1 LPSASRPI
9 RALALAALV
18 IAAVVVAVVLLDSG
32 GGYTVHARFAD
43 AGGLV
48 TGSPVEVSGA
58 SIGTVKSIR
67 LSDDNQ
73 ADLVLSLSDDRYKPL
88 REGTTA
94 KIRTIGLAGVANRFV
109 ELTPGPRSNP
119 PIANDGLLGPE
130 KTQGIVDLDVLLD
143 ALTPK
148 TRKQLQ
154 GFLGNAASIYG
165 GDGAANA
172 NRVIRY
178 LNPAVRSGRDLSAE
192 AALDPAA
199 DERLI
204 LTGAATARALAS
216 RRNDLAQGVSHAA
229 TTLNAIATRSDQ
241 LGDLLARSPSLL
253 ARARTTMHGL
263 DDALA
268 QVRPALREARPVAG
282 PAAALLR
289 ALPPTARTLTPV
301 IDQIEAMV
309 PAVRATARG
318 LPPLSRQALPAIQST
333 TTTLQRALP
342 IFTGL
347 REYGPDLVTGLAA
360 GTSASAAVYDANGH
374 MVRMALSEPGNEGL
388 FSPLTKLQAGNL
400 RGQRTGLDARCPGGA
415 YPPAAD
421 KSNPYIPDP
430 GLCDPADDQT
440 K

>member
-1 LPSASRPI
+1 LPSANRPV

-18 IAAVVVAVVLLDSG
+18 IAVVVVAVVLLGSG
-32 GGYTVHARFAD
+32 GSYTVHARFAD

-48 TGSPVEVSGA
+48 PGSPVEVSGGTV
-58 SIGTVKSIR
+58 GTVKTIR

-73 ADLVLSLSDDRYKPL
+73 ADLVLSLSDDRYTPL
-88 REGTTA
+88 RQGTTA

-109 ELTPGPRSNP
+109 ELTPGPRSAP
-119 PIANDGLLGPE
+119 PIADDGLLGPE
-130 KTQGIVDLDVLLD
+130 HTQGIVDLDVLLD
-143 ALTPK
+143 ALTPR
-148 TRKQLQ
+148 TRRQLQ

-178 LNPAVRSGRDLSAE
+178 LNPALRAGRDVSAE

-199 DERLI
+199 DERLL

-216 RRNDLAQGVSHAA
+216 RRDDLAQGVTHAA
-229 TTLNAIATRSDQ
+229 TALSAIAGRSGQ
-241 LGDLLARSPSLL
+241 LGDLLARAPSLM
-253 ARARTTMHGL
+253 ARARTTLHGL
-263 DDALA
+263 ADALA
-268 QVRPALREARPVAG
+268 QVRPALREARPVAA

-289 ALPPTARTLTPV
+289 ALPPTARGLTPV
-301 IDQIEAMV
+301 IDQIEALV

-318 LPPLSRQALPAIQST
+318 LPPLSRQALPAVEST
-333 TTTLQRALP
+333 TSTLQRALP

-347 REYGPDLVTGLAA
+347 REYAPDLVTGLTANT
-360 GTSASAAVYDANGH
+360 GASAAVYDANGH
-374 MVRMALSEPGNEGL
+374 MVRMALSEPGNAGL
-388 FSPLTKLQAGNL
+388 LAPLTKLDVGNL
-400 RGQRTGLDARCPGGA
+400 RGQRTGLSARCPGGA

-421 KSNPYIPDP
+421 HSNPYIPDP
-430 GLCDPADDQT
+430 GLCNPVDDQQ